1 MAFSFNQVTMMG
13 RLGRDPEFRSVGSGK
28 VASFSLA
35 VSERWK
41 SKQTGEYE
49 EKTEWVPVVIWNE
62 GIQKIVEYA
71 KKGDPVQVQGKWA
84 TRKWTDQSG
93 NEKMITE
100 LVIERFGGNFQLLTT
115 KGEQGKGDDRSSG
128 SRGSGGGTRTYVGS
142 PDPKPIDDD
151 IPF

>member
-13 RLGRDPEFRSVGSGK
+13 RLGRDPEFRSLGSGAK
-28 VASFSLA
+28 VANFTMA

-41 SKQTGEYE
+41 NKQTGEYE
-49 EKTEWVPVVIWNE
+49 EKTEWVPVVVWNE

-84 TRKWTDQSG
+84 TRKWNDKDG
-93 NEKMITE
+93 NERTITE
-100 LVIERFGGNFQLLTT
+100 VVIERFGGNFQLLTT
-115 KGEQGKGDDRSSG
+115 KGEQGKGDDRASG
-128 SRGSGGGTRTYVGS
+128 SRGSGGGGKA
-142 PDPKPIDDD
+142 PPIDDD